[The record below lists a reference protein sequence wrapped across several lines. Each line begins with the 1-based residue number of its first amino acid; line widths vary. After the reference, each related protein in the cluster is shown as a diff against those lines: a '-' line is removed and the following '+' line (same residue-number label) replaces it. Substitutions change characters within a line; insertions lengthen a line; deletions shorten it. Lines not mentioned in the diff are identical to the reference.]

1 MTVENLQSPASPAQI
16 TQRVTGLRAT
26 IAATQ
31 SALRLVKAAPALVAV
46 TKHVPEEAIRTA
58 LEAGQ
63 RVFGE
68 NRVQEAHAKWPA
80 LRQDFAD
87 VELHLIGPLQTNKVK
102 QAVALFDVIETLD
115 RVKLAEALA
124 REIAQ
129 GTCRPPRLFVQ
140 VNTGEEPQK
149 GGIAPAEIDGFLT
162 LCRDRLGL
170 GVEGLM
176 CLPPADEEPTLH
188 FALLHEAA
196 RRNGLLGLSMGMSA
210 DYETALAF
218 GASHVRIGT
227 NIFGRRRTDAASGHT
242 PGGH

>member
-1 MTVENLQSPASPAQI
+1 MAVENLQSPATPVEIA
-16 TQRVTGLRAT
+16 QRVTGLRAE
-26 IAATQ
+26 IAAT
-31 SALRLVKAAPALVAV
+31 SSPLRLGKAAPVLVAV
-46 TKHVPEEAIRTA
+46 TKHVPEDAIRAA
-58 LEAGQ
+58 LAAGQ

-102 QAVALFDVIETLD
+102 QALALFDVIETLD
-115 RVKLAEALA
+115 RGKLAEALA

-129 GTCRPPRLFVQ
+129 NATRPPRLFVQ
-140 VNTGEEPQK
+140 VNTGEEAQK
-149 GGIAPAEIDGFLT
+149 GGVAPADIDAFLA

-170 GVEGLM
+170 GIEGLM
-176 CLPPADEEPTLH
+176 CLPPADEEPALH

-227 NIFGRRRTDAASGHT
+227 NIFGRRRTEGL
-242 PGGH
+242 

>member
-1 MTVENLQSPASPAQI
+1 
-16 TQRVTGLRAT
+16 
-26 IAATQ
+26 
-31 SALRLVKAAPALVAV
+31 
-46 TKHVPEEAIRTA
+46 VPEDAIRAA
-58 LEAGQ
+58 LAAGQ

-68 NRVQEAHAKWPA
+68 NRVQEAHAKWPT

-115 RVKLAEALA
+115 RAKLAEALA
-124 REIAQ
+124 REVAQ

-140 VNTGEEPQK
+140 VNTGEEAQK
-149 GGIAPAEIDGFLT
+149 GGIAPADIDAFLA

-170 GVEGLM
+170 GIEGLM
-176 CLPPADEEPTLH
+176 CLPPASAEPALH

-227 NIFGRRRTDAASGHT
+227 NIFGRRRTEGPQSHT
-242 PGGH
+242 